1 MSDFTFTLLSIR
13 TPLIPRVTVA
23 DVSPREVSARAIL
36 TNIQLFPAFIDI
48 WVKSQWKYLSN
59 NWRRFIS
66 LMLGSK
72 PLKIQAAVE
81 KSSVLN
87 QTYLLGRAAR
97 YTDSTN
103 LVEVSTLHFEM
114 SQFLT
119 NMTFIRALQV
129 TWCPSLEA
137 FPFPKSSISFTDDV

>member
-1 MSDFTFTLLSIR
+1 
-13 TPLIPRVTVA
+13 
-23 DVSPREVSARAIL
+23 
-36 TNIQLFPAFIDI
+36 
-48 WVKSQWKYLSN
+48 
-59 NWRRFIS
+59 
-66 LMLGSK
+66 MLGSK

-119 NMTFIRALQV
+119 DMTFIRALQV
-129 TWCPSLEA
+129 T
-137 FPFPKSSISFTDDV
+137 